1 MTATKCDNGVS
12 SSELSIWIR
21 ENGYNGLAM
30 AEIPAGGTARNK
42 AEMTTWLKV
51 GKRQVWETGGSGDVL
66 EKSHLE
72 SRSRRI
78 RGPSCRIESY

>member
-1 MTATKCDNGVS
+1 MVWPWYS
-12 SSELSIWIR
+12 
-21 ENGYNGLAM
+21 
-30 AEIPAGGTARNK
+30 EIPAGGTARNK

-51 GKRQVWETGGSGDVL
+51 GERQVWETGGSGNVL

-78 RGPSCRIESY
+78 RGPSCRIESYRGKMPPNVYAETISQG